1 MTLQQEVVM
10 TRLFRAAALIAA
22 LMLLSVSTALATHGQ
37 PQQEVPIGGVLSGAD
52 SYGDPST
59 CPAGAVWR
67 YFQSGT
73 GEFSHLGAV
82 TVETTHCTWLD
93 SATTGHAGPGTITLT
108 AANGDTL
115 VLAHQVTFE
124 FGMPTPGRIRNLIDL
139 EWEVV
144 AGTGRFEG
152 ATGTGGGS
160 GISDI
165 DLATGASATTVTLWG
180 TFAHDASNRASD

>member
-1 MTLQQEVVM
+1 M
-10 TRLFRAAALIAA
+10 TRLLRAAALFAA
-22 LMLLSVSTALATHGQ
+22 LTLITASTALATHGQ
-37 PQQEVPIGGVLSGAD
+37 PQREVPIGGVLSGAD

-73 GEFSHLGAV
+73 GELSHLGAV
-82 TVETTHCTWLD
+82 TVEVTHCTWLD
-93 SATTGHAGPGTITLT
+93 SATTGHAGPGTITVT

-124 FGMPTPGRIRNLIDL
+124 FGMPTPGSILNLIDL

-144 AGTGRFEG
+144 G
-152 ATGTGGGS
+152 GTGGV
-160 GISDI
+160 
-165 DLATGASATTVTLWG
+165 ASRTST
-180 TFAHDASNRASD
+180 S